1 MLLIDLAAHVPCQP
15 TERDAGAVWKKD
27 LHIIYIYLYLYNI
40 YIYISISISISKL
53 LYIIL
58 NYITLFLYISPI
70 RKTMINHED
79 SEVFFCADPLSGTTA
94 NFCPWY
100 LMANWVF

>member
-27 LHIIYIYLYLYNI
+27 LHII

-79 SEVFFCADPLSGTTA
+79 SEVFVCADPLSGTTA